1 MFPAALILVVFYM
14 FLQLFSGERGL
25 FTWHALRQQVA
36 YMKTENELLKSE
48 IQDLEV
54 QAGRLYGQTL
64 DWDYVDEQARK
75 TLPVLKESE
84 EVIFLI
90 PKEAK

>member
-1 MFPAALILVVFYM
+1 
-14 FLQLFSGERGL
+14 
-25 FTWHALRQQVA
+25 
-36 YMKTENELLKSE
+36 MKTENGLLERE
-48 IQDLEV
+48 IQDLES
-54 QAGRLYGQTL
+54 QAKRLYGQTL

-75 TLPVLKESE
+75 ALPVLKESE